1 MTIKEAKNIL
11 DECLIYN
18 YKIESLKNELKNIND
33 DLKPRIQN
41 EINKL
46 SEKVMDVRCKIDS
59 LENPNVKLVMRF
71 RFINGMS
78 FKEISEKLG
87 MTYQWINKLYNNG
100 LEELKNIL

>member
-1 MTIKEAKNIL
+1 MTIKEVKNIL

-18 YKIESLKNELKNIND
+18 YKIESLKNELKNVDD

-46 SEKVMDVRCKIDS
+46 TEKIMDVRCKIDS

-71 RFINGMS
+71 RFLNGMS
-78 FKEISEKLG
+78 FKDISEKLG
-87 MTYQWINKLYNNG
+87 MTYQWINKLYNDG